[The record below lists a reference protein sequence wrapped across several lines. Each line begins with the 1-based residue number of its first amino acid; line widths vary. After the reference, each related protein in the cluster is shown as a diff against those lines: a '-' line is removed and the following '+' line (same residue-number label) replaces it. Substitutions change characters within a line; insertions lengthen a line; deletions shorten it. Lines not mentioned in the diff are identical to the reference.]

1 MADDEKNEAEE
12 ATGTPSIE
20 GTDKSVAEAAQ
31 AEAKADTPGAVAA
44 AMSALEDPTET
55 EGRGRD
61 RRLVGRVV
69 NDTSTEGRAKKTV
82 VVEVIRR
89 MKDPFY
95 GKYVKQK
102 KKYHAHDETEE
113 YKTRDLVEIKA
124 SRPRSKTKRWV
135 VSRLLER
142 PPEV

>member
-1 MADDEKNEAEE
+1 MTAEP
-12 ATGTPSIE
+12 GQPTP
-20 GTDKSVAEAAQ
+20 EAA
-31 AEAKADTPGAVAA
+31 
-44 AMSALEDPTET
+44 TE
-55 EGRGRD
+55 RGRR

-69 NDTSTEGRAKKTV
+69 NETQTEGRVQQTV

-89 MKDPFY
+89 ARDPFY
-95 GKYVKQK
+95 GKYVKRK
-102 KKYHAHDETEE
+102 KKYHAHDENEE
-113 YKTRDLVEIKA
+113 FKIRDLVEIKA